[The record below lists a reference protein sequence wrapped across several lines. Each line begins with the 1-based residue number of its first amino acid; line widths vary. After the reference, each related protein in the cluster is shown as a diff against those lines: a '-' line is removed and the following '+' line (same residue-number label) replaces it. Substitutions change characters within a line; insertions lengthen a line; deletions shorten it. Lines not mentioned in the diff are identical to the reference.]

1 MKLKR
6 SERLVD
12 MTQRLLDNPHTLISL
27 TTFTALYQSAKSSIS
42 EDIAIIKKT
51 FEKQG
56 VGIIRTVP
64 GAAGGVIFV
73 PKIKREQALA
83 AAEKL
88 REQMNDASRLLPGGY
103 IYLSDLLAKPDV
115 LHDLGKMIASAYE
128 DKKID
133 AVMTVATKGVPIAQ
147 TVANYLNVPFVIVR
161 RDSKITDVLI
171 VDDFLKAG
179 GTINGMR
186 SLIQEFDS
194 TTAGAVVFCESGV
207 SNHNVTDYSS
217 IIKITEIDTEA
228 QTIKAELG
236 NFFDKHEFL

>member
-6 SERLVD
+6 SERLID

-147 TVANYLNVPFVIVR
+147 TLASGSN
-161 RDSKITDVLI
+161 VLI